1 MRKIILVFF
10 LILVGCGFKVVNQ
23 SKQINFSVL
32 EINTSGDKKINYN
45 LRNKLYFLM
54 KNEKEQKVVLNL
66 KSKKIK
72 SIKEKN
78 IKNEIT
84 KYTLV
89 INTTVQIINKGKF
102 DQSSFNLSLD
112 GEYNVAQRHSQTI
125 NNEKKLVKLLSDN
138 MADQILIEL
147 AKN

>member
-1 MRKIILVFF
+1 
-10 LILVGCGFKVVNQ
+10 
-23 SKQINFSVL
+23 
-32 EINTSGDKKINYN
+32 
-45 LRNKLYFLM
+45 M

-147 AKN
+147 AKKLNDI

>member
-10 LILVGCGFKVVNQ
+10 LILVGCGFEVVNQ

-84 KYTLV
+84 KYALV

-102 DQSSFNLSLD
+102 DQSSFKLSLD
-112 GEYNVAQRHSQTI
+112 GEYNVARRHSQTI